1 MRNVPMP
8 SARKR
13 DRDPQEDL
21 FVEFR
26 VPEQIGGNTPR
37 DTDSEG
43 STPVSSPKIPPQVFP
58 KLPPQVPQNQVV
70 PSVSPNQVPSKEEPK
85 QDKEMYDFEVQCDLL
100 LMDALAP
107 IYSMINMI
115 SARLGDRDSRIYY
128 RYEKGATLRELQS
141 SVIIHGNREI
151 SEFRNN
157 NRHLGAEVLD
167 LLEAQF
173 YVKTK
178 SKENDLLI
186 KKDVVLINA
195 SANVWLEDE
204 FNTHRERTNIV
215 LADYVWEKLDKR
227 TLKYILNSS
236 CQGSI
241 DMALSVVK
249 RIPGCENFTLHQL
262 VGENVRDMFA
272 LFVAHQFI
280 LLHGG
285 NAYAKGVSTSM
296 GRVND
301 TNLMFSAGLR
311 TRNQIYQQLE
321 CAKFWFQDV
330 YAVENPLKRELRA
343 ELPKIDAEL
352 IRVLGSF
359 QYPQN
364 RDTVSNFINDRL
376 NEKNVIVLLKKY
388 NAQSKKDH
396 EEDKIA
402 TKCLKLAAKIL
413 IAKLYIETGQATV
426 LVHSD

>member
-1 MRNVPMP
+1 MP

-21 FVEFR
+21 FVEFN
-26 VPEQIGGNTPR
+26 VPEQIGAGTPR
-37 DTDSEG
+37 DSAQTPAVSPKKQQVPPLVFP
-43 STPVSSPKIPPQVFP
+43 SQPQPLVLPVSS
-58 KLPPQVPQNQVV
+58 
-70 PSVSPNQVPSKEEPK
+70 SKQPEE
-85 QDKEMYDFEVQCDLL
+85 MRDFEVQCDLL

-128 RYEKGATLRELQS
+128 RYEKGATLRDLQLN
-141 SVIIHGNREI
+141 VTLHNNFTIT
-151 SEFRNN
+151 EFRNN

-167 LLEAQF
+167 LLEAEF
-173 YVKTK
+173 YDNTKTN
-178 SKENDLLI
+178 ENDLLI
-186 KKDVVLINA
+186 KTDLVRINA
-195 SANVWLEDE
+195 SANTWLEDE

-215 LADYVWEKLDKR
+215 LADYVLEKLDKR

-285 NAYAKGVSTSM
+285 NAYAKGVGTSM

-343 ELPKIDAEL
+343 ELPKIYAEL
-352 IRVLGSF
+352 RNLLDSF
-359 QYPQN
+359 QHQQN
-364 RDTVSNFINDRL
+364 RDTVSNFINDRV

-388 NAQSKKDH
+388 NAQRKKDNN
-396 EEDKIA
+396 EDRIA
-402 TKCLKLAAKIL
+402 AECLKLAAKYL
-413 IAKLYIETGQATV
+413 IAELYIETGQATV